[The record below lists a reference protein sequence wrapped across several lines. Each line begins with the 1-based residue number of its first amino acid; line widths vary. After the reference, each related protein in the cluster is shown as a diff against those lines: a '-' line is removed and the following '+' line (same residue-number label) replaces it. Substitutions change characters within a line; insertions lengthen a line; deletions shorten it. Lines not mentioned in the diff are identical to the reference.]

1 MNRPSE
7 ELLHKTLENRATA
20 AEAASVA
27 EWLATDS
34 GQAWA
39 SRYIGR
45 DFDRREACGDCE
57 QVEVDS
63 ERIFTQIKS
72 TLTRGRRRRILF
84 RVAAVVIPV
93 VLVLGVALRLDRQ
106 VGGIFSAAEYDEFV
120 VDRGRRTQCLF
131 QDGSIAYLNSESKII
146 YPVKFGLFERRIRL
160 EGEAYF
166 KVEHNTRRPFVVE
179 FEGGE
184 IRVLGTSFNVKAYR
198 GDDIVAVTLDEGRVV
213 LDGRSGSF
221 ELTPSEQLLYDR
233 RSGEGRIVRV
243 GDAMRYSIWKDDVI
257 LFRDTPLGEVLE
269 TLSRW

>member
-106 VGGIFSAAEYDEFV
+106 VDRKSV
-120 VDRGRRTQCLF
+120 V
-131 QDGSIAYLNSESKII
+131 
-146 YPVKFGLFERRIRL
+146 
-160 EGEAYF
+160 
-166 KVEHNTRRPFVVE
+166 
-179 FEGGE
+179 
-184 IRVLGTSFNVKAYR
+184 
-198 GDDIVAVTLDEGRVV
+198 
-213 LDGRSGSF
+213 
-221 ELTPSEQLLYDR
+221 
-233 RSGEGRIVRV
+233 
-243 GDAMRYSIWKDDVI
+243 
-257 LFRDTPLGEVLE
+257 
-269 TLSRW
+269 

>member
-45 DFDRREACGDCE
+45 DFDRQEACGDCE
-57 QVEVDS
+57 QAEVDS
-63 ERIFTQIKS
+63 ERIFTRIKS

-146 YPVKFGLFERRIRL
+146 YPVKFGLFERRIQL

-198 GDDIVAVTLDEGRVV
+198 GDD
-213 LDGRSGSF
+213 
-221 ELTPSEQLLYDR
+221 
-233 RSGEGRIVRV
+233 
-243 GDAMRYSIWKDDVI
+243 
-257 LFRDTPLGEVLE
+257 TPLGEVLE
-269 TLSRW
+269 TLSRWYDVHFEMTQLPPQPISYTFTTDNTLLDNVLHEMELISPVRFERSRSEIRVSFR